1 MWSDLAAWFASPA
14 GQRALT
20 DAVLPVV
27 AILVAA
33 ALAALIARSGIRRL
47 ERRLG
52 RDALA
57 AAVAGFA
64 EAARRSA
71 AGEPD
76 PGSAARLAS
85 EADVRLRLSGRPGAE
100 LAAEW
105 ALLVS
110 LAARGDDAA
119 VVRDRLLEWVRK
131 PGRAKR
137 LFANDLDALHQTEAV
152 PQRTVEAAPPRT
164 VEAVPPSP
172 AAPAP
177 PRTVEVVPPSPA
189 APAPTRSVARAAAVP
204 ASPPPP
210 SRSEAIPAPAPAHA
224 AAAEHEMALQ
234 PVAVAAADHANQVE
248 RTARSEAPEAQPAP
262 AAQPVQVLQ
271 PVQPPALAAEGA
283 EAKPAWLDDYDDDAH
298 VTRNIPLSTPAP
310 VSASAI
316 RDRGRPDDIVPS

>member
-152 PQRTVEAAPPRT
+152 PQRTVEA
-164 VEAVPPSP
+164 
-172 AAPAP
+172 
-177 PRTVEVVPPSPA
+177 VPPSPA
-189 APAPTRSVARAAAVP
+189 APAPTRSVATAAVP

-210 SRSEAIPAPAPAHA
+210 SRSEAIPASAPAHA

-248 RTARSEAPEAQPAP
+248 RTARSEVPEAQPAP